1 MKIKV
6 SIEAVGYTLW
16 MLVGRYTRQNE
27 VPATD
32 VMEYLSQVPGMIAR
46 LKRCGDASYI
56 RAALVQ
62 LVRKGGL
69 NDDLCERL
77 GNKAIIDVDVDEMRL
92 ILNFMLEQTEKELNP
107 PQRDDLDVEFV
118 RTGFDDTVWPAQ
130 REALN
135 PGLEWHHP
143 IGSAYAPTRIAHGQ
157 PCNRAGFWFTPAK
170 VGSRKYFKVGDVMPE
185 VGGDYGST
193 IWQMDTN
200 QEPPKL

>member
-6 SIEAVGYTLW
+6 SIEALGYSLGL
-16 MLVGRYTRQNE
+16 LVGKYVDENG

-32 VMEYLSQVPGMIAR
+32 VVEYLPRAPVMLAW
-46 LKRCGDASYI
+46 LKMHGDASYI

-77 GNKAIIDVDVDEMRL
+77 CHKAIIDVDVDEMRP
-92 ILNFMLEQTEKELNP
+92 ILKFMLEQIEKELNP

-118 RTGFDDTVWPAQ
+118 RTGIDDTVWPAQ

-143 IGSAYAPTRIAHGQ
+143 GSTGGPTRVAHGQ
-157 PCNRAGFWFTPAK
+157 PCNRAGFWVTPAK
-170 VGSRKYFKVGDVMPE
+170 VGSRRYFKAGEVMPQL
-185 VGGDYGST
+185 GGDYGST
-193 IWQMDTN
+193 IWQWDIN
-200 QEPPKL
+200 QEPPKI